1 MRRIF
6 MLSVVVLAGCYA
18 SEKVGKDIQDTSH
31 DVNQGGIH
39 MDHGALGVRR
49 PVQTTTLTSAPAPTT
64 KSTAMPASA
73 AAPPVATAA
82 VTSAPAAAPPP
93 AVTAPAPPAPAA
105 PPVPA
110 PPNGAAPPVDPSAM
124 SL

>member
-1 MRRIF
+1 MHRIF
-6 MLSVVVLAGCYA
+6 MLSVVMLAGCYA

-49 PVQTTTLTSAPAPTT
+49 PVQTTTLTSAPVPTT
-64 KSTAMPASA
+64 KSATMPAPA
-73 AAPPVATAA
+73 AIAPGPAA
-82 VTSAPAAAPPP
+82 SAPAS
-93 AVTAPAPPAPAA
+93 VTTPAPPAQPPPAPA
-105 PPVPA
+105 VPA
-110 PPNGAAPPVDPSAM
+110 LPNGPATPVDPSAM